1 MKDKI
6 LNIVLPPIEKISIL
20 YVLSQFI
27 IGIILK
33 YALGGTILDF
43 IGHLVIFLGA
53 LNVANLV
60 EKYLKRK
67 LNIIFT
73 IVIVGG
79 SFILMQMLGII
90 LIDNMLGLKPLLKPS
105 SNEKKETQ
113 NYLFIIP
120 ETSYSPSVKSTPDKV
135 TDLILTKTKEET
147 PSLTCGM
154 KDDSTKF
161 VITDKEAYGDISKS
175 VDLNGDGV
183 DELIVM
189 PVEICG
195 NVIRGASGNGP
206 IYIYQK
212 RGDVW
217 VNIGETV
224 GNQLRVKTEKTNNY
238 YNIETNYH
246 MSAVS
251 GIVYSYEFKLIDI
264 ANGSGSYQEVSKIN
278 YDNSTD
284 VKK

>member
-6 LNIVLPPIEKISIL
+6 LNILLPDVEKISVL
-20 YVLSQFI
+20 YVLFQFI

-33 YALGGTILDF
+33 YVIGGSVFDF
-43 IGHLVIFLGA
+43 IGHFVIFLSA

-67 LNIIFT
+67 LNIIFSV
-73 IVIVGG
+73 VIVGG

-90 LIDNMLGLKPLLKPS
+90 LVDNVLGLKPFLKPS
-105 SNEKKETQ
+105 NNEKEETKK
-113 NYLFIIP
+113 YLLSLP
-120 ETSYSPSVKSTPDKV
+120 DTNYSPSVKSTPDKV
-135 TDLILTKTKEET
+135 TDLILTKVKEET
-147 PSLTCGM
+147 PPLSCGM

-161 VITDKEAYGDISKS
+161 LITDKEAYGDISKN

-183 DELIVM
+183 EELIVM

-195 NVIRGASGNGP
+195 IVIRGASGNGP

-212 RGDVW
+212 RGDMW
-217 VNIGETV
+217 VNIGEMV
-224 GNQLRVKTEKTNNY
+224 GNQLRVKTEKTNDY
-238 YNIETNYH
+238 YSIETNYH

-251 GIVYSYEFKLIDI
+251 GVIYSYEFKLTDDI
-264 ANGSGSYQEVSKIN
+264 GSYEQVLESK
-278 YDNSTD
+278 YDDSKTIS
-284 VKK
+284 K